1 MNKTEK
7 TFSFIS
13 VKDSF
18 FKARYEVLDESTG
31 DNHVITYENKAP
43 VHPSLSEALQRM
55 AYHVVNFTGLVAV
68 DDNFQITGYQR
79 QNCGDAQLLTIYA
92 RVGTSE
98 EFCGNVVSRFHIG
111 RDEYASIDLLLE
123 DLSSCEREALAYIET
138 GKRLEHDVFIR
149 LDNDD
154 LQTLPPDEKAYS
166 YHRLPPG
173 RPGGSLPDAPDYG
186 RKRFARLHLFV
197 WRGIRVFL
205 RPVSEKMDG
214 VRQPTQHL
222 PGRTMQHL
230 ERGRK
235 LSL

>member
-1 MNKTEK
+1 MMLIGSKLTIFESKRYHFNKVMNKTEK

-123 DLSSCEREALAYIET
+123 DLKLF
-138 GKRLEHDVFIR
+138 K
-149 LDNDD
+149 D
-154 LQTLPPDEKAYS
+154 LTSIKDGEPLK
-166 YHRLPPG
+166 
-173 RPGGSLPDAPDYG
+173 
-186 RKRFARLHLFV
+186 FAGFGCYAFSRMPTY
-197 WRGIRVFL
+197 RM
-205 RPVSEKMDG
+205 MDG
-214 VRQPTQHL
+214 VLKRSHSERQRPRETGSPRSRSTQ
-222 PGRTMQHL
+222 R
-230 ERGRK
+230 R
-235 LSL
+235 

>member
-79 QNCGDAQLLTIYA
+79 QNCGDAQLLTI
-92 RVGTSE
+92 
-98 EFCGNVVSRFHIG
+98 
-111 RDEYASIDLLLE
+111 
-123 DLSSCEREALAYIET
+123 
-138 GKRLEHDVFIR
+138 
-149 LDNDD
+149 
-154 LQTLPPDEKAYS
+154 
-166 YHRLPPG
+166 
-173 RPGGSLPDAPDYG
+173 
-186 RKRFARLHLFV
+186 
-197 WRGIRVFL
+197 
-205 RPVSEKMDG
+205 
-214 VRQPTQHL
+214 
-222 PGRTMQHL
+222 
-230 ERGRK
+230 
-235 LSL
+235 LSLIHI

>member
-98 EFCGNVVSRFHIG
+98 EFCGNVVSRRITRCRHRESFRPLSRCCIVRPG
-111 RDEYASIDLLLE
+111 RCCVGCRTPSIF
-123 DLSSCEREALAYIET
+123 SET
-138 GKRLEHDVFIR
+138 GRKNTRIPRHTNRCNRANLF
-149 LDNDD
+149 
-154 LQTLPPDEKAYS
+154 
-166 YHRLPPG
+166 
-173 RPGGSLPDAPDYG
+173 RP
-186 RKRFARLHLFV
+186 
-197 WRGIRVFL
+197 
-205 RPVSEKMDG
+205 
-214 VRQPTQHL
+214 
-222 PGRTMQHL
+222 
-230 ERGRK
+230 
-235 LSL
+235 

>member
-154 LQTLPPDEKAYS
+154 LQTLQTAN
-166 YHRLPPG
+166 
-173 RPGGSLPDAPDYG
+173 
-186 RKRFARLHLFV
+186 
-197 WRGIRVFL
+197 
-205 RPVSEKMDG
+205 
-214 VRQPTQHL
+214 
-222 PGRTMQHL
+222 
-230 ERGRK
+230 
-235 LSL
+235 